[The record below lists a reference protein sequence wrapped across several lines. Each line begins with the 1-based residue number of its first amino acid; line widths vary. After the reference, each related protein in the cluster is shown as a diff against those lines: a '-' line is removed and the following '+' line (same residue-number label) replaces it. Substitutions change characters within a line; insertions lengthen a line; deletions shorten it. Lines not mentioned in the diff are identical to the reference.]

1 MNEKKEL
8 KKQWES
14 MSPKEKIGYFK
25 DYYLLWVAGGALIAG
40 LLFTMIWK
48 ALHPVPERQLFVYV
62 FNDILSDEAEEET
75 VEAFCAEY
83 GLNRDL
89 IEISDGHDPD
99 TDALLFATLTGDQQL
114 DLVICREEDFAG
126 LAGEGMFFPLED
138 VFTEEEIENW
148 SRSVVACPGLL
159 ETDSAPDDIYE
170 LYGKG
175 EVKNFGLRISD
186 SGTYRKLR
194 RSDGD
199 YVCGLLGL
207 GENPE
212 NAEDF
217 VRYMMEH

>member
-1 MNEKKEL
+1 
-8 KKQWES
+8 
-14 MSPKEKIGYFK
+14 
-25 DYYLLWVAGGALIAG
+25 
-40 LLFTMIWK
+40 
-48 ALHPVPERQLFVYV
+48 
-62 FNDILSDEAEEET
+62 
-75 VEAFCAEY
+75 
-83 GLNRDL
+83 
-89 IEISDGHDPD
+89 
-99 TDALLFATLTGDQQL
+99 
-114 DLVICREEDFAG
+114 
-126 LAGEGMFFPLED
+126 MFFPLED